1 MNLMPWK
8 ERSYME
14 ERVLFVN
21 RVKNG
26 ERITDLCQEF
36 GISRTTGHKFYNRY
50 QELGYDGL
58 YNISRKPH
66 NSPNQTHSAIV
77 DLIVNTKKDK
87 PTWGA
92 AKIREWLIKRNA
104 SVQIPSR
111 FTVHEI
117 LNKYD
122 LVQKRVPKRI
132 GTPYF
137 KEPIAQSSHP
147 NDIWCVDFKG
157 QFQLENKKY
166 CYPLTV
172 SDHMSRYLIT
182 CEGLENT
189 KGEGTQTIFKQTFQ
203 EYGLPHTI
211 LSDNGSPFA
220 SSGLFGL
227 TKLSVWWLK
236 LGIKLHRIEPG
247 KPQQNGRHERMHL
260 TLKQDT
266 ARPAGNN
273 FLQQQEKFDSFKR
286 IFNEERPHEALGMKC
301 PSEFYKP
308 SNKKLPQHMTEPTY
322 PLHDATKTI
331 GADGKLYIQKGCEF
345 DLSRALSHEQVGVR
359 EEDIGLWKITFMNI
373 DLGLYDTYEK
383 KFKAF
388 VNSLSSGG
396 NKNM

>member
-1 MNLMPWK
+1 MPWK

-157 QFQLENKKY
+157 QFPLENK
-166 CYPLTV
+166 
-172 SDHMSRYLIT
+172 
-182 CEGLENT
+182 
-189 KGEGTQTIFKQTFQ
+189 
-203 EYGLPHTI
+203 
-211 LSDNGSPFA
+211 
-220 SSGLFGL
+220 
-227 TKLSVWWLK
+227 
-236 LGIKLHRIEPG
+236 
-247 KPQQNGRHERMHL
+247 
-260 TLKQDT
+260 
-266 ARPAGNN
+266 
-273 FLQQQEKFDSFKR
+273 
-286 IFNEERPHEALGMKC
+286 IFNQCERH
-301 PSEFYKP
+301 
-308 SNKKLPQHMTEPTY
+308 N
-322 PLHDATKTI
+322 
-331 GADGKLYIQKGCEF
+331 
-345 DLSRALSHEQVGVR
+345 
-359 EEDIGLWKITFMNI
+359 
-373 DLGLYDTYEK
+373 
-383 KFKAF
+383 
-388 VNSLSSGG
+388 
-396 NKNM
+396 

>member
-58 YNISRKPH
+58 YNMSRKPH

-104 SVQIPSR
+104 GVQIPSR

-122 LVQKRVPKRI
+122 LVQKRVPRRI

-137 KEPIAQSSHP
+137 KKPAAHSTHP

-157 QFQLENKKY
+157 QFQLGNKKY

-172 SDHMSRYLIT
+172 SDHMSRYLIA

-189 KGEGTQTIFKQTFQ
+189 KGEGTQAVFEQTFQ

-211 LSDNGSPFA
+211 LSDNGTPFA
-220 SSGLFGL
+220 SAGLFGL

-260 TLKQDT
+260 TLKQET
-266 ARPAGNN
+266 ARPSGDN
-273 FLQQQEKFDSFKR
+273 FLQQQEKFDGFRKL
-286 IFNEERPHEALGMKC
+286 FNEERPHQALEMKC
-301 PSEFYKP
+301 PSELYKP
-308 SNKKLPQHMTEPTY
+308 SKNKLPHHINEPTY
-322 PLHDATKTI
+322 PLHDITKRV
-331 GADGKLYIQKGCEF
+331 GPSGKIYIQKGCEF
-345 DLSRALSHEQVGVR
+345 EISKAFSHEQVGLR

-383 KFKAF
+383 KFKPF

>member
-1 MNLMPWK
+1 MSLMPWK

-58 YNISRKPH
+58 YNMSRKPH

-92 AKIREWLIKRNA
+92 AKIREWLVKRNA
-104 SVQIPSR
+104 GVQIPSR

-122 LVQKRVPKRI
+122 LVQKRVPRRI
-132 GTPYF
+132 GTQYF

-189 KGEGTQTIFKQTFQ
+189 KGEGTQAIFKQAFQ
-203 EYGLPHTI
+203 EYGLPHLI
-211 LSDNGSPFA
+211 LTDNGAPFA

-273 FLQQQEKFDSFKR
+273 FLQQQEKFDSFKK

-301 PSEFYKP
+301 PSELYKP
-308 SNKKLPQHMTEPTY
+308 SNKQFPQQMIEPTY
-322 PLHDATKTI
+322 PLHDATKII

-359 EEDIGLWKITFMNI
+359 EEDIGLWKITFMNL
-373 DLGLYDTYEK
+373 DLGLYDIYEK
-383 KFKAF
+383 KFKPF